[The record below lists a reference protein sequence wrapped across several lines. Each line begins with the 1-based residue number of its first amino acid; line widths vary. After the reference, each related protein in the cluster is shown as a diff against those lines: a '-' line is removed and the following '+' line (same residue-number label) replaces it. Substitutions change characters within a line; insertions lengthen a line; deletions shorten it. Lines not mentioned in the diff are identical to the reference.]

1 MYRTCCYQLA
11 DRLLQVFPQFFN
23 LSPVFPFLNVI
34 AKKDSLFSSS
44 MNARTLWSTS
54 SLSTQHAE
62 GSVGRVNS
70 ANNRPALR
78 LFSFCACSGISFSQ
92 YQEPG
97 YPQPQATVHNY
108 ARQLFK
114 RGVIHEAFCPY
125 FRELATFF
133 ECYFWNLMVIF
144 SQKRNCVVHIC
155 LWINQND
162 LQILAMKKNRSG
174 FPFCFVAR
182 SVLLGNSVHPP
193 YIKPGPAGTWAVT
206 MPSSHCA
213 KKIRFGRK

>member
-1 MYRTCCYQLA
+1 MYRTCCQQLA
-11 DRLLQVFPQFFN
+11 DRLLQVIPSSLLEPCIF
-23 LSPVFPFLNVI
+23 FLNVI

-54 SLSTQHAE
+54 SLSTQHAV
-62 GSVGRVNS
+62 GPVGRVNS
-70 ANNRPALR
+70 ENNRPVLR

-125 FRELATFF
+125 FGELATFF

-155 LWINQND
+155 LWTNQNE
-162 LQILAMKKNRSG
+162 LQILASKKNRSG
-174 FPFCFVAR
+174 FPFCLVAR
-182 SVLLGNSVHPP
+182 SVLLSNSVHPP

-206 MPSSHCA
+206 MPSCHCA